1 MDNIKDIKFSV
12 ITPSDNDYLSELEL
26 RNDVL
31 WKTSG
36 LNIYDK
42 ALNESEDFHIIGKIE
57 NELIACLLLTKLD
70 DKILLMREVS
80 VKKSYQG
87 LGIGKKLTAFSEEV
101 AKNNGYK
108 KIEIHNARLNVVPF
122 YEKQGYLIV
131 GNEFIEFGIKRRKM
145 EKDIK

>member
-80 VKKSYQG
+80 VKKSYQ
-87 LGIGKKLTAFSEEV
+87 
-101 AKNNGYK
+101 
-108 KIEIHNARLNVVPF
+108 
-122 YEKQGYLIV
+122 
-131 GNEFIEFGIKRRKM
+131 
-145 EKDIK
+145 